1 MLSTK
6 RQWPSVRYR
15 PAFIITPTMKPQQM
29 MENCFVLASAN
40 LAHPNQLHDTWW
52 LQSERF
58 FFFFFQ
64 LLFCQQMFLWD
75 LVMRYP
81 KDGSRVSILEPLHW
95 RGLFWWVYFLFRA
108 RFSGWKFKR
117 LANIFQSNYQTI
129 VSLTWKTKP
138 NSLYCVFS
146 CIKNEVCNCCRF
158 KYTYTLHIL
167 YIRFVSIY

>member
-1 MLSTK
+1 MTFSKIQTCFHHYSHNEAPTNDGKLLCARFSKFGTPESTP
-6 RQWPSVRYR
+6 WH
-15 PAFIITPTMKPQQM
+15 M
-29 MENCFVLASAN
+29 MTTIWA
-40 LAHPNQLHDTWW
+40 
-52 LQSERF
+52 F